1 MRRREPPAAAGGA
14 SPSLASRAVMFSR
27 KITESESKARKHPSR
42 EGQDEGTEVACGG
55 RRRPSSRARSNVLI
69 LHSLR
74 RINQCLCCRRTVT
87 YTGGP
92 AVAVLNLNLFS
103 KGGQKKKKKGGAG
116 LVRVEKRC
124 GVGGPLHPPT
134 WPCAPR
140 PRAELPNASP
150 RGLSGPLHS
159 ILFTMNCAGHTHTLV
174 TGYGVWVCLLRA
186 HDLEPVPQG
195 IAELWF
201 VRYEMK

>member
-55 RRRPSSRARSNVLI
+55 RRRPSPRARSNVLI

-74 RINQCLCCRRTVT
+74 RINQFLCCRRTVT

-103 KGGQKKKKKGGAG
+103 KGGKKKKKGGAR
-116 LVRVEKRC
+116 LLHVEKRC

-159 ILFTMNCAGHTHTLV
+159 MLFTMNCAGHTHPLV
-174 TGYGVWVCLLRA
+174 TGYGVWVCLLCA

-201 VRYEMK
+201 VRCEMK

>member
-55 RRRPSSRARSNVLI
+55 RRRPSSRARANVLI

-74 RINQCLCCRRTVT
+74 RINQFLCCRRTVT

-92 AVAVLNLNLFS
+92 KVAVLNLNLFF
-103 KGGQKKKKKGGAG
+103 KGGKKKKKKKAGRGFSAWRNAAVWGAPCTLRPGRALLGQGRSSRTPLPVVFLG
-116 LVRVEKRC
+116 LFIRC
-124 GVGGPLHPPT
+124 SL
-134 WPCAPR
+134 
-140 PRAELPNASP
+140 
-150 RGLSGPLHS
+150 
-159 ILFTMNCAGHTHTLV
+159 
-174 TGYGVWVCLLRA
+174 
-186 HDLEPVPQG
+186 Q
-195 IAELWF
+195 
-201 VRYEMK
+201 